1 MAVGLSIDGATS
13 VVCAQHRVPGQEAGR
28 GRSKASKA
36 MGMRGSEQVL
46 QVSKR
51 REGEVAPA

>member
-13 VVCAQHRVPGQEAGR
+13 VVCAQHRAQGQEAGR

-36 MGMRGSEQVL
+36 MGMRGSKQVL
-46 QVSKR
+46 QVTKR
-51 REGEVAPA
+51 REGEVALA

>member
-13 VVCAQHRVPGQEAGR
+13 VVCAQHRAQGQEAGR

-36 MGMRGSEQVL
+36 TGMRGSEQVL

-51 REGEVAPA
+51 REGEVALA